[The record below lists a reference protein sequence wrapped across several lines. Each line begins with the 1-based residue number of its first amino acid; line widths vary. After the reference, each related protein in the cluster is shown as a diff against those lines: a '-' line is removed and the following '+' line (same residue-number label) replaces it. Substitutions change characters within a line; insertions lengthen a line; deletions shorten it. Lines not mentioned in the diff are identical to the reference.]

1 MCLVLLYGT
10 LVFIQ
15 DSNELV
21 LIPIENMMEKVRRIA
36 KNPLEAAQ
44 IEENEDVMNN
54 MMQQV
59 LNYYL
64 GRKQF

>member
-1 MCLVLLYGT
+1 MCIVLVYGT
-10 LVFIQ
+10 LIFIQ
-15 DSNELV
+15 DCNDLV
-21 LIPIENMMEKVRRIA
+21 LIPIENMIEKVKRIA

-59 LNYYL
+59 YYI
-64 GRKQF
+64 K